1 MPIITSLS
9 QKLLQALSPVS
20 QLITLS
26 RDTDFPTTSI
36 AGSAV
41 QILSIALDPD
51 GSMYIG
57 GLFEGVD
64 GFTHGNI
71 AKLNSNGTRATFNT
85 GAGFNRYVSRI
96 TYTGAT
102 TIYVT
107 GLFTT
112 YFTQTLN
119 RLAKVSSGG
128 ARGSGIPNTSGFD
141 NLTQDVKVQSD
152 GKLIVVGNFTT
163 YAGVAAGRVVRLN
176 ANGTRDAT
184 FNYST
189 INIINACIIQSDGKI
204 LLGGLSGLTR
214 RNSNGTADTGFTDTP
229 GSYIICMALQS
240 DGKILVGGSF
250 TTWNGNTHNRIVRL
264 NANGTID
271 SDFNP
276 GTGFNNAVRAIAVES
291 DGKILVGGSFTTFN
305 GNTHTRIVRLN
316 SDGSLASKGFSTVGF
331 VGTLGPNFSDVFTIV
346 IQPDNKILIGGAF
359 NRYDGESVGSIIRF
373 NNN

>member
-9 QKLLQALSPVS
+9 QKLLQAASPAS
-20 QLITLS
+20 QLVTLA
-26 RDTDFPTTSI
+26 RDTDFTTSI

-41 QILSIALDPD
+41 QITSIALDPD
-51 GSMYIG
+51 NSMYIG

-85 GAGFNRYVSRI
+85 GAGFNQYVSRI

-102 TIYVT
+102 TIYVA
-107 GLFTT
+107 GQFTT

-119 RLAKVSSGG
+119 RLARVSSGG

-163 YAGVAAGRVVRLN
+163 YAGVAAGRVARLN
-176 ANGTRDAT
+176 ADGTRDAT
-184 FNYST
+184 FNYSDT
-189 INIINACIIQSDGKI
+189 NFISACIIQSDGKI
-204 LLGGLSGLTR
+204 LLGGNSGITR
-214 RNSNGTADTGFTDTP
+214 RNSNGTADTGFTNTT
-229 GSYIICMALQS
+229 GSSISCMALQS
-240 DGKILVGGSF
+240 DGKILVGGFF

-271 SDFNP
+271 TDFNP
-276 GTGFNNAVRAIAVES
+276 GTGFNDAVKAIAVES

-305 GNTHTRIVRLN
+305 SNTHTRIVRLN
-316 SDGSLASKGFSTVGF
+316 SDGSLASKGFSTVGV

-359 NRYDGESVGSIIRF
+359 NRYNGESVGPIIRF